1 MKNINITGEKI
12 TKEEFIISLQF
23 NTDFMRSRS
32 WDEELQNEIQEFGK
46 QLNELFK
53 SQPELED
60 VYYDFL
66 KAQVNHF

>member
-12 TKEEFIISLQF
+12 TKEEFVISLQF

-53 SQPELED
+53 IQPELED